1 MIRLQSFLN
10 VVCYLIVSIQILHQ
24 CGDGGKPSAQPDTL
38 PCILDSLDRP
48 LFSIEFLTLKGM
60 MSASP
65 TSSARSCSGAVDDK
79 IDYDALERRGD
90 VDMYSVFEE
99 TRMEGRSEGRV
110 EGRAEEIIETGHEFG
125 LSDDDILGRLQRKL
139 DVSLEMAQGY
149 LRQFG
154 GQTV

>member
-1 MIRLQSFLN
+1 M
-10 VVCYLIVSIQILHQ
+10 
-24 CGDGGKPSAQPDTL
+24 
-38 PCILDSLDRP
+38 
-48 LFSIEFLTLKGM
+48 FSIEFLTLKGM

-65 TSSARSCSGAVDDK
+65 TASTRSCSGAVDDK

-90 VDMYSVFEE
+90 VDMYSVLEE
-99 TRMEGRSEGRV
+99 TRMEGRA

>member
-1 MIRLQSFLN
+1 
-10 VVCYLIVSIQILHQ
+10 
-24 CGDGGKPSAQPDTL
+24 
-38 PCILDSLDRP
+38 
-48 LFSIEFLTLKGM
+48 

-99 TRMEGRSEGRV
+99 TRI

>member
-1 MIRLQSFLN
+1 M
-10 VVCYLIVSIQILHQ
+10 VCYLIVSIQILHQ
-24 CGDGGKPSAQPDTL
+24 YGDGGKPSAQPDTL
-38 PCILDSLDRP
+38 PCILDSLDHP
-48 LFSIEFLTLKGM
+48 MFSIEFLTLKGM

-65 TSSARSCSGAVDDK
+65 TASTRSCSGAVDDK

-90 VDMYSVFEE
+90 VDMYSVLEE
-99 TRMEGRSEGRV
+99 TRMEGRA

>member
-1 MIRLQSFLN
+1 
-10 VVCYLIVSIQILHQ
+10 
-24 CGDGGKPSAQPDTL
+24 
-38 PCILDSLDRP
+38 
-48 LFSIEFLTLKGM
+48 

-65 TSSARSCSGAVDDK
+65 TASTRSCSGAVDDK

-90 VDMYSVFEE
+90 VDMYSVLEE
-99 TRMEGRSEGRV
+99 TRMEGRA

>member
-1 MIRLQSFLN
+1 M
-10 VVCYLIVSIQILHQ
+10 VCYLIVSIQILHQ
-24 CGDGGKPSAQPDTL
+24 YGDGGKPSAQPDTL
-38 PCILDSLDRP
+38 PCILDSLDHP
-48 LFSIEFLTLKGM
+48 MFSIEFLTLKGM

-65 TSSARSCSGAVDDK
+65 TASTRSCSGAVDDK

-90 VDMYSVFEE
+90 VDMYSVLEE
-99 TRMEGRSEGRV
+99 TRMEGRA

-125 LSDDDILGRLQRKL
+125 LSDDAILGRLQRKL

-154 GQTV
+154 GQMV

>member
-1 MIRLQSFLN
+1 
-10 VVCYLIVSIQILHQ
+10 
-24 CGDGGKPSAQPDTL
+24 
-38 PCILDSLDRP
+38 
-48 LFSIEFLTLKGM
+48 